1 MDGWMDGWMD
11 YCRLGVSI
19 KNWVEDD
26 KAKEDFEANK
36 SLWGGEFYGK
46 STMRTEVTGDGK
58 YGAEITVD
66 RKDLVG
72 RTGTSRE
79 NLFSHGDTRNC
90 YSTLNN
96 LTYKWPSLEGNNK
109 VHQNL
114 WSGKKK
120 NDSQVT
126 EI

>member
-1 MDGWMDGWMD
+1 MDS
-11 YCRLGVSI
+11 RLGVSI

-26 KAKEDFEANK
+26 KAKEDFEADK
-36 SLWGGEFYGK
+36 SLWGGEFFGK

-66 RKDLVG
+66 RRDLAGG

-79 NLFSHGDTRNC
+79 NLFTHGDTRNC

-96 LTYKWPSLEGNNK
+96 LTYKWPSLEGNKK